1 MTDKQVH
8 PIRLVKY
15 KWPVDKA
22 WQVSIWLRLTSHL
35 MNEIR
40 TKELGKY
47 NLSVMNS
54 AIIIILHNSEQM
66 VRPIDIA
73 RQMHRGRRFVTET
86 LNRMQQNGLIT
97 RKKHP
102 KKKNQIILSLTQ
114 KGEEL
119 YREIAKQK
127 SIHKIMANFSNTE
140 IDNSLKFLKKLYTA
154 ISQTDRETAK
164 EI

>member
-35 MNEIR
+35 MNETR
-40 TKELGKY
+40 TKELSKY
-47 NLSVMNS
+47 NLSVMHS
-54 AIIIILHNSEQM
+54 AIIIILHNSEQP

-97 RKKHP
+97 KKKHSQ
-102 KKKNQIILSLTQ
+102 KKNQIILGLTQ
-114 KGEEL
+114 KGEDL
-119 YREIAKQK
+119 YREIVKQK
-127 SIHKIMANFSNTE
+127 SIHKIMSNFSNKE
-140 IDNSLKFLKKLYTA
+140 IENALKFFKKLYTA
-154 ISQTDRETAK
+154 ISQTEQEIAK
-164 EI
+164 ES